1 MARKPPA
8 FAKPATAGKGRSSI
22 ETRNRAGRNRA
33 LRAGAPY
40 PEEVAPPA
48 LRPGQAP
55 TAARA
60 PEPAVGAAF
69 AEDPDPTDRG
79 LPPARTGGL
88 PPVSTTGRGT
98 KVTIRAGAAAVE
110 TTLEDMQAATDRLAG
125 GTRHNLGGDAGE
137 RLRRF
142 VERIESLEKDKVTIK
157 WDIHEVFAEAKV
169 DGFDAPAMREVI
181 RERRLDKAERDGR
194 EALRD
199 LYRHALGMLDGTPL
213 GEAALARAAE

>member
-22 ETRNRAGRNRA
+22 DTRNRAGRNRA

-40 PEEVAPPA
+40 PKEVAPPA

-55 TAARA
+55 AG
-60 PEPAVGAAF
+60 GAAF

-88 PPVSTTGRGT
+88 PPASTTGLGT

-137 RLRRF
+137 RLRGF
-142 VERIESLEKDKVTIK
+142 VERIERLEADKVAIK
-157 WDIHEVFAEAKV
+157 WDIHEVFAEAKE
-169 DGFDAPAMREVI
+169 DGFDTRAMREVI

-199 LYRHALGMLDGTPL
+199 LYRRALGMLDGTPL